1 MTTKRQAA
9 YGNWGSALTAE
20 KVCRDS
26 NDINFV
32 RPASDGVY
40 FVNSEAGE
48 KDKLAVWHLSDM
60 GELRRISA
68 YEINV
73 RSRVH
78 EYGGLPYVVHENH
91 LYVCNLVDQLIY
103 KQPLGGNAQD
113 PIAAPVPLTQIES
126 AIFVT
131 PIFWSMFI
139 ASA

>member
-91 LYVCNLVDQLIY
+91 LYVCNLVDQLFY
-103 KQPLGGNAQD
+103 KQPLGWNAQV
-113 PIAAPVPLTQIES
+113 PIAAPFPLT
-126 AIFVT
+126 
-131 PIFWSMFI
+131 
-139 ASA
+139 